1 MTTTRRALL
10 RRPVLL
16 LAALAAV
23 GAGCAP
29 ATDTSAP
36 SGDEA
41 TATSAPPPTGTTTV
55 QEEQRH
61 PDVVDAELERT
72 GDGWR
77 VSATISS
84 PYDTPDRYADAFRV
98 LTPEGEELGV
108 RELLHDH
115 ANEQPFTRSL
125 DGVDIPDDVDRVVVE
140 GRDLANGWGG
150 DTVTVEVPR

>member
-1 MTTTRRALL
+1 MTRRALL

-16 LAALAAV
+16 LSTLVVV

-29 ATDTSAP
+29 AADTSAP

-41 TATSAPPPTGTTTV
+41 TATGVPSSTGAATA

-98 LTPEGEELGV
+98 LAPGGEELGV

-125 DGVDIPDDVDRVVVE
+125 DGVEIPDDVDRVVVE

-150 DTVTVEVPR
+150 ATVTVEVPR